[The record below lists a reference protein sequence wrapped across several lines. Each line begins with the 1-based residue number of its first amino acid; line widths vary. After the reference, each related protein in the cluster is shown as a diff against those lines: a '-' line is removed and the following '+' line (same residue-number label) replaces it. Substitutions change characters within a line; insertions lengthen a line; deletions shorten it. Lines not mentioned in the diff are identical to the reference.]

1 MNSFVKVVYPK
12 KYLLTLSKKIK
23 RLGNENKMRIDT
35 FLITRLLIEFVMFI
49 GLLLI
54 PVYGIFLSF
63 LFTILFHYLY
73 EDMLINSRLLRRAE
87 IIKSDL
93 ENFMKLYLLGLERSN
108 DAFLVFKM
116 VSRNIDNDLTKEINY
131 LLPKYNNY
139 NDIVTNLVNF
149 IPEFSFSESILLLS
163 SKDTKEAATSIIE
176 KTEQDKR
183 IELEKNINSIPVKI
197 IFISIIFLILVLLI
211 ILLEIGRASCRERV

>member
-1 MNSFVKVVYPK
+1 MNSFVKVIYPK
-12 KYLLTLSKKIK
+12 KYLLNLSKKIK
-23 RLGNENKMRIDT
+23 RLGNDNKMRIDT

-149 IPEFSFSESILLLS
+149 IPEFSFSDSILLLS

-211 ILLEIGRASCRERV
+211 ILLGPKYL

>member
-12 KYLLTLSKKIK
+12 KCLLTLSKKIK

-149 IPEFSFSESILLLS
+149 IPEFSFSDSILLLS

-211 ILLEIGRASCRERV
+211 ILLGPKYL

>member
-1 MNSFVKVVYPK
+1 MNSFVKVIYPK

-149 IPEFSFSESILLLS
+149 IPEFSFSDSILLLS

-211 ILLEIGRASCRERV
+211 ILLGPKYL

>member
-1 MNSFVKVVYPK
+1 MNSFVKVIYPK

-23 RLGNENKMRIDT
+23 RLGNDNKMRIDT

-93 ENFMKLYLLGLERSN
+93 ESFMKLYLLGLERSN

-149 IPEFSFSESILLLS
+149 IPEFSFSDSILLLS

-197 IFISIIFLILVLLI
+197 IFISIIFLLLVLLI
-211 ILLEIGRASCRERV
+211 ILFGPKYL

>member
-1 MNSFVKVVYPK
+1 MNSFVKVIYPK

-116 VSRNIDNDLTKEINY
+116 VSRNIDNDLTK
-131 LLPKYNNY
+131 
-139 NDIVTNLVNF
+139 
-149 IPEFSFSESILLLS
+149 
-163 SKDTKEAATSIIE
+163 
-176 KTEQDKR
+176 
-183 IELEKNINSIPVKI
+183 
-197 IFISIIFLILVLLI
+197 
-211 ILLEIGRASCRERV
+211 

>member
-1 MNSFVKVVYPK
+1 MNSFVKVIYPK

-23 RLGNENKMRIDT
+23 RLGNDNKMRIDT

-63 LFTILFHYLY
+63 LFTILFHYVY

-93 ENFMKLYLLGLERSN
+93 ESFMKLYLLGLERSN

-149 IPEFSFSESILLLS
+149 IPEFSFSDSILLLS

-197 IFISIIFLILVLLI
+197 IFISIIFLLLVLLI
-211 ILLEIGRASCRERV
+211 ILLGPKYL

>member
-1 MNSFVKVVYPK
+1 MNSFVKVIYPK

-23 RLGNENKMRIDT
+23 RLGNDNKMRIDT
-35 FLITRLLIEFVMFI
+35 FLITRLLIEFVIFI

-73 EDMLINSRLLRRAE
+73 EDILINSRLLRRAE

-93 ENFMKLYLLGLERSN
+93 ESFMKLYLLGLERSN

-149 IPEFSFSESILLLS
+149 IPEFSFSDSILLLS

-183 IELEKNINSIPVKI
+183 VELEKNINSIPVKI
-197 IFISIIFLILVLLI
+197 IFISIIFLLLVLLI
-211 ILLEIGRASCRERV
+211 ILLGPKYL

>member
-149 IPEFSFSESILLLS
+149 IPEFSFSDSILLLS

-176 KTEQDKR
+176 KTDQDKR

-211 ILLEIGRASCRERV
+211 ILLGPKYL

>member
-139 NDIVTNLVNF
+139 NDIVNKLF
-149 IPEFSFSESILLLS
+149 
-163 SKDTKEAATSIIE
+163 DTS
-176 KTEQDKR
+176 
-183 IELEKNINSIPVKI
+183 P
-197 IFISIIFLILVLLI
+197 
-211 ILLEIGRASCRERV
+211 

>member
-1 MNSFVKVVYPK
+1 MNSFVKVIYPK

-23 RLGNENKMRIDT
+23 RLGNDNKMRIDT

-93 ENFMKLYLLGLERSN
+93 ESFMKLYLLGLERSN

-149 IPEFSFSESILLLS
+149 IPEFSFSDSILLLS

-183 IELEKNINSIPVKI
+183 VELEKNINSIPVKI
-197 IFISIIFLILVLLI
+197 IFISIIFLLLVLLI
-211 ILLEIGRASCRERV
+211 ILLGPKYL

>member
-139 NDIVTNLVNF
+139 NDIVTNLINF
-149 IPEFSFSESILLLS
+149 IPEFSFSDSILLLS
-163 SKDTKEAATSIIE
+163 SKDTKKAATSIIE

-211 ILLEIGRASCRERV
+211 ILLGPKYL

>member
-1 MNSFVKVVYPK
+1 MNSFVKVIYPK

-23 RLGNENKMRIDT
+23 RLGNDNKMHIDT

-93 ENFMKLYLLGLERSN
+93 ESFMKLYLLGLERSN

-149 IPEFSFSESILLLS
+149 IPEFSFSDSILLLS

-197 IFISIIFLILVLLI
+197 IFISIVFLLLVLLI
-211 ILLEIGRASCRERV
+211 ILLGPKYL

>member
-139 NDIVTNLVNF
+139 NGIVTNLVNF
-149 IPEFSFSESILLLS
+149 IPEFSFSDSILLLS

-211 ILLEIGRASCRERV
+211 ILLGPKYL